1 MALMAPMDPLMAL
14 MAPMEMGTA
23 NPWDVEP
30 REAAENKESGFC
42 ALVRMDETA
51 RKV

>member
-1 MALMAPMDPLMAL
+1 MALMAP
-14 MAPMEMGTA
+14 APTGTEMGTGMETA
-23 NPWDVEP
+23 LPWDVEP